1 MEQNSIET
9 RMGFGCWVDE
19 ENNNHP
25 MQVGTF
31 IIKMQVMALH
41 TDSGRDLR
49 TQDTRENTAGQR

>member
-31 IIKMQVMALH
+31 IIKMPVMALH
-41 TDSGRDLR
+41 TDSGRP
-49 TQDTRENTAGQR
+49 QDPGHT